1 VHRRLDLLTLGL
13 ALAGS
18 FLTGGLSLW
27 VSERHAGIV
36 VWAHGAAGF
45 AVIVLVWSK
54 VGVIRRGLRRRWP
67 RVGGSLLA
75 AACAAGLLGAGLA
88 HSAGVRDLG
97 PLTALGWHITV
108 ALVLAPLVVWHLTSR
123 PVLPRRGD
131 LTRAAF
137 LRLAGVAAAAVT
149 AKVVFDRVLGAPRAA
164 TGSLEQAEP
173 APTEWLADSPP
184 HIRPAAWRLAV
195 GGARLGLAEL
205 ARLPQHEWTC
215 TLDCTS
221 GWYARNR
228 WRGVLVSDLP
238 LPAHADAQSIEVRS
252 QTGYT
257 RRFDPA
263 VAGGLMIA
271 THLDGVP
278 LDTGHGAPARLV
290 VPGRRGFWWVK
301 WVTEVQPSS
310 RPPWWQSPFP
320 LQ

>member
-1 VHRRLDLLTLGL
+1 VRRRLDLVTLGL

-18 FLTGGLSLW
+18 FLTGVLSLW
-27 VSERHAGIV
+27 VSERHVGVV

-45 AVIVLVWSK
+45 AVVVLVWSK
-54 VGVIRRGLRRRWP
+54 LGVIRRGLRRRWP

-75 AACAAGLLGAGLA
+75 AVCAAGLLAAGLA
-88 HSAGVRDLG
+88 HSAGVRDIG
-97 PLTALGWHITV
+97 PLTALGWHVTF
-108 ALVLAPLVVWHLTSR
+108 ALVLAPLVVVHLTSR

-131 LTRAAF
+131 LTRGAF
-137 LRLAGVAAAAVT
+137 LRLAGLAAAAIA
-149 AKVVFDRVLGAPRAA
+149 AKVAFDRVLGAPRAA
-164 TGSLEQAEP
+164 TGSLEQAVP

-184 HIRPAAWRLAV
+184 QISPAAWRLVV
-195 GGARLGLAEL
+195 GSARLGLDEL

-215 TLDCTS
+215 ILDCTS

-238 LPAHADAQSIEVRS
+238 LPVQAGVQSIEVRS

-301 WVTEVQPSS
+301 WVTAVQRSD
-310 RPPWWQSPFP
+310 RPPWWQPPFP